1 MLKNYIK
8 IAFRNLKKDKQF
20 TLLNVLGLSAGIA
33 CTLLIY
39 LWVHDE
45 LSYDKFFANDRQI
58 YQVMEHRKSSAGVLL
73 SDESSG
79 LVSQTVLAQDPE
91 VEYAAA
97 VAPPE
102 WWQQFTLTSGE
113 KNIKAIGQYVGKDY
127 FNIFSFKMIAGDK
140 GKVLDAK
147 NSIVISDELAKK
159 LFGTTQNV
167 IGKDIRFQH
176 DTDFFVSGVFEKVPS
191 HSSQQFDF
199 VLSFD
204 YLATMPAQSW
214 VKTWGNG
221 GPHNFVL
228 LKKDA
233 DVDAF
238 NKKIA
243 SMITKNS
250 GDTTRSLYA
259 MRFSD
264 IYLHDTFVHG
274 SRVSGR
280 DEYVNLFSLVAIF
293 ILVIACINFMN
304 LSTAKASG
312 RMKEVGIKKVVGAG
326 RSNLIIQFL
335 SESVLMA
342 VFTTI
347 LAVGIAWLLLPQF
360 NQLTGKEI
368 TLHFDG
374 PLILTLLG
382 ITIFTGVVSG
392 SYPALYLSK
401 FNPLAILKG
410 KFNPSVSELIA
421 RKGLVV
427 FQFTI
432 SVMLIVAVLV
442 VYQQIQLIQS
452 TTPGYNKENV
462 IRFTSEGKL
471 QGNEDSFAAELKTLP
486 GVVNASFT
494 QHNIVGRNY
503 ATSGLTWDG
512 NPADRNVYFEGFF
525 GGYNFVETMGMQ
537 MVAGRSFSKSF
548 AADGNNIILNEA
560 AVKVMHLKDPVGK
573 TIKGGN
579 NLIKIIG
586 VVKDFHF
593 ESLHEAV
600 KPAFIA
606 LAQGT
611 SPWYKMMVRI
621 KGDHQKETVAQIQKL
636 YEAYNPG
643 FPFNYSFL
651 DEAYQKQY
659 ETEVRVSMLSEY
671 FSVLAIIISCLGLFG
686 LVAFTA
692 QKRQKEIGIRKV
704 VGASVNSIT
713 FMLTRDFLKLV
724 FIAVLIA
731 FPLSWYLMNEWL
743 HGFAYRINIGPSV
756 FVIAITSVIL
766 ITILTVS
773 FQAIKAA
780 LVNPVKSLRSE

>member
-1 MLKNYIK
+1 MGEAI
-8 IAFRNLKKDKQF
+8 
-20 TLLNVLGLSAGIA
+20 G
-33 CTLLIY
+33 
-39 LWVHDE
+39 
-45 LSYDKFFANDRQI
+45 
-58 YQVMEHRKSSAGVLL
+58 L

-79 LVSQTVLAQDPE
+79 LVSEVLKVQNPE
-91 VEYAAA
+91 VIYAAP
-97 VAPPE
+97 VAPAE
-102 WWQQFTLTSGE
+102 WFQKFTLSSGE
-113 KNIKAIGQYVGKDY
+113 KNIKAVGEYVGKDY
-127 FNIFSFKMIAGDK
+127 FNIFSFKMLHGDR
-140 GKVLDAK
+140 GKVLDVK
-147 NSIVISDELAKK
+147 NSIVISDELANK
-159 LFGTTQNV
+159 LFGTTENI
-167 IGKDIRFQH
+167 IGKDIKFQH
-176 DTDFFVSGVFEKVPS
+176 DTDFFVSGVFEKLPS

-199 VLSFD
+199 VLSFE
-204 YLATMPAQSW
+204 YLASLPAQSW
-214 VKTWGNG
+214 VKTWNNS
-221 GPHNFVL
+221 GPHNYVL
-228 LKKDA
+228 LKDGT
-233 DVDAF
+233 DINAF
-238 NKKIA
+238 NKKIVNVV
-243 SMITKNS
+243 TKGG
-250 GDTTRSLYA
+250 GDTTRKLFA
-259 MRFSD
+259 MNFSG

-326 RSNLIIQFL
+326 RSQLIFQFL
-335 SESVLMA
+335 SESMLMA
-342 VFTTI
+342 VFTT
-347 LAVGIAWLLLPQF
+347 LFAVGIAWLLLPQF
-360 NQLTGKEI
+360 NYLTGKDI
-368 TLHFDG
+368 HMHFDVS
-374 PLILTLLG
+374 LTLTLIG
-382 ITIFTGVVSG
+382 VALFTGLVSG

-410 KFNPSVSELIA
+410 KLKSSIPELIA

-432 SVMLIVAVLV
+432 SVTLIVAVLV
-442 VYQQIQLIQS
+442 VYQQIQFIQA

-462 IRFTSEGKL
+462 IRFDSEGRL
-471 QGNEDSFAAELKTLP
+471 QGKEDVFASDLKNIP

-503 ATSGLTWDG
+503 ATSGFTWDG
-512 NPADRNVYFEGFF
+512 NPADKDVYFEGFF

-548 AADGNNIILNEA
+548 AADANNIILNEA
-560 AVKVMHLKDPVGK
+560 AVKAMHLKDPVGK
-573 TIKGGN
+573 TIKGGT
-579 NLIKIIG
+579 NLIQIIG

-611 SPWYKMMVRI
+611 SPWYKMIIRI
-621 KGDHQKETVAQIQKL
+621 KGDHQKETIAQIQHL
-636 YEAYNPG
+636 YETYNPG
-643 FPFNYSFL
+643 FPFTYSFL

-671 FSVLAIIISCLGLFG
+671 FSVLAILISCLGLFG

-713 FMLTRDFLKLV
+713 FMLTKDFLTLV
-724 FIAVLIA
+724 GIAVFIA
-731 FPLSWYLMNEWL
+731 FPLSWYLMNQWL
-743 HGFAYRINIGPSV
+743 NSFAYRISLGPVV
-756 FVIAITSVIL
+756 FLIAIASVIL
-766 ITILTVS
+766 ITVLTVS

-780 LVNPVKSLRSE
+780 VVNPVKSLRSE

>member
-1 MLKNYIK
+1 MFKNYLK

-20 TLLNVLGLSAGIA
+20 SLLNVLGLSAGIA
-33 CTLLIY
+33 CALLIY

-45 LSYDKFFANDRQI
+45 LSYDKFFANKSQV
-58 YQVMEHRKSSAGVLL
+58 YQVMEHHKSSAGLVL

-79 LVSQTVLAQDPE
+79 LVSETLLAQDPE

-97 VAPPE
+97 VAPPD
-102 WWQQFTLTSGE
+102 WWQKFTLTSGV
-113 KNIKAIGQYVGKDY
+113 KNIKAVGQYVGKAY
-127 FNIFSFKMIAGDK
+127 FDIFSFNMIAGERS
-140 GKVLDAK
+140 KVLDAK
-147 NSIVISDELAKK
+147 NSIVISDELARK

-204 YLATMPAQSW
+204 YLATMPAQNW

-221 GPHNFVL
+221 GPHNFVM
-228 LKKDA
+228 LKKGTDIN
-233 DVDAF
+233 AF

-243 SMITKNS
+243 SIITKNC

-264 IYLHDTFVHG
+264 IYLHDTFNHG
-274 SRVSGR
+274 TRIGGR
-280 DEYVNLFSLVAIF
+280 DEYVKLFALIAIF

-326 RSNLIIQFL
+326 RGQLISQFL
-335 SESVLMA
+335 SESLLMA
-342 VFTTI
+342 LFTTV

-360 NQLTGKEI
+360 NHLTGKDI
-368 TLHFDG
+368 KLDFDA
-374 PLILTLLG
+374 PLLATLLG
-382 ITIFTGVVSG
+382 IMLFTGIISG

-410 KFNPSVSELIA
+410 KFNPSISEVIA

-432 SVMLIVAVLV
+432 SVTLIIAVLV
-442 VYQQIQLIQS
+442 FYQQIQFIQS

-462 IRFTSEGKL
+462 IRFNAEGRL
-471 QGNEDSFAAELKTLP
+471 LGNEDAFAAQLKTIP

-503 ATSGLTWDG
+503 ATSGLSWDG
-512 NPADRNVYFEGFF
+512 NTADKAVYFEGFF
-525 GGYNFVETMGMQ
+525 GGYNFIETMGMK
-537 MVAGRSFSKSF
+537 MAAGRTFSKSF
-548 AADGNNIILNEA
+548 SADSNNMILNEA

-579 NLIKIIG
+579 SLIQIIG

-606 LAQGT
+606 LAQGK

-621 KGDHQKETVAQIQKL
+621 KGTDQKETIAQIQKL
-636 YEAYNPG
+636 YESYNPG
-643 FPFNYSFL
+643 FPFTYSFL

-671 FSVLAIIISCLGLFG
+671 FSGLAIIISCLGLFG

-713 FMLTRDFLKLV
+713 FMLTKDFLKLV

-731 FPLSWYLMNEWL
+731 FPLSWWMMNQWL
-743 HGFAYRINIGPSV
+743 NGFAYRINIGPLVFLIACSSV
-756 FVIAITSVIL
+756 VL

>member
-1 MLKNYIK
+1 MFKNYLK

-45 LSYDKFFANDRQI
+45 LSYDKFFVNNSQV
-58 YQVMEHRKSSAGVLL
+58 YQVMEHHKSSAGVVL

-79 LVSQTVLAQDPE
+79 LVSETLLAQDPE

-97 VAPPE
+97 VAPTD
-102 WWQQFTLTSGE
+102 WWQKFTLTSGV
-113 KNIKAIGQYVGKDY
+113 KNIKAVGQYVGKEY
-127 FNIFSFKMIAGDK
+127 FDIFSFNMIAGDRS
-140 GKVLDAK
+140 KVLDAK
-147 NSIVISDELAKK
+147 NSIVISDELAMK

-204 YLATMPAQSW
+204 YLATMPAQDW

-221 GPHNFVL
+221 GPHNFVM
-228 LKKDA
+228 LKQGTDIN
-233 DVDAF
+233 AF

-243 SMITKNS
+243 SIITKNS
-250 GDTTRSLYA
+250 SDTTRSLYA

-264 IYLHDTFVHG
+264 IYLHDTFNHG
-274 SRVSGR
+274 TRIGGR
-280 DEYVNLFSLVAIF
+280 DVYVKLFALIAIF
-293 ILVIACINFMN
+293 ILIIACINFMN

-326 RSNLIIQFL
+326 RGQLISQFL
-335 SESVLMA
+335 SESLLMA
-342 VFTTI
+342 LFTTV
-347 LAVGIAWLLLPQF
+347 LAVGIAWFLLPQF
-360 NQLTGKEI
+360 NHLTGKDI
-368 TLHFDG
+368 KLDFDA
-374 PLILTLLG
+374 PLILTLIG
-382 ITIFTGVVSG
+382 ITLFTGIISG

-410 KFNPSVSELIA
+410 KFNSSISELIA

-442 VYQQIQLIQS
+442 VYQQIQFIQS
-452 TTPGYNKENV
+452 TTPGYNKDNV
-462 IRFTSEGKL
+462 IRFESEGRL
-471 QGNEDSFAAELKTLP
+471 LGNEDAFAAQLKTIP
-486 GVVNASFT
+486 NVVNASFT

-503 ATSGLTWDG
+503 ATSGLSWDG
-512 NPADRNVYFEGFF
+512 NNADKDVYFEGFF
-525 GGYNFVETMGMQ
+525 GGYNFIETMDMK
-537 MVAGRSFSKSF
+537 MAAGRTFSKSF
-548 AADGNNIILNEA
+548 SADGNNMILNEA

-579 NLIKIIG
+579 SLIQIIG

-600 KPAFIA
+600 KPAFIV
-606 LAQGT
+606 LAGGK

-621 KGDHQKETVAQIQKL
+621 KGTDQKETIAQIQKL

-643 FPFNYSFL
+643 FPFTYSFL

-671 FSVLAIIISCLGLFG
+671 FSGLAIIISCLGLFG

-713 FMLTRDFLKLV
+713 FMLTKDFLKLV

-731 FPLSWYLMNEWL
+731 FPLSWWMMNQWL
-743 HGFAYRINIGPSV
+743 HGFAYRINIGPVVFLITCASV
-756 FVIAITSVIL
+756 VL

>member
-1 MLKNYIK
+1 
-8 IAFRNLKKDKQF
+8 
-20 TLLNVLGLSAGIA
+20 
-33 CTLLIY
+33 
-39 LWVHDE
+39 
-45 LSYDKFFANDRQI
+45 
-58 YQVMEHRKSSAGVLL
+58 
-73 SDESSG
+73 
-79 LVSQTVLAQDPE
+79 
-91 VEYAAA
+91 
-97 VAPPE
+97 
-102 WWQQFTLTSGE
+102 
-113 KNIKAIGQYVGKDY
+113 
-127 FNIFSFKMIAGDK
+127 
-140 GKVLDAK
+140 
-147 NSIVISDELAKK
+147 
-159 LFGTTQNV
+159 
-167 IGKDIRFQH
+167 
-176 DTDFFVSGVFEKVPS
+176 
-191 HSSQQFDF
+191 
-199 VLSFD
+199 
-204 YLATMPAQSW
+204 
-214 VKTWGNG
+214 
-221 GPHNFVL
+221 
-228 LKKDA
+228 
-233 DVDAF
+233 
-238 NKKIA
+238 
-243 SMITKNS
+243 
-250 GDTTRSLYA
+250 
-259 MRFSD
+259 
-264 IYLHDTFVHG
+264 
-274 SRVSGR
+274 
-280 DEYVNLFSLVAIF
+280 
-293 ILVIACINFMN
+293 
-304 LSTAKASG
+304 
-312 RMKEVGIKKVVGAG
+312 
-326 RSNLIIQFL
+326 
-335 SESVLMA
+335 
-342 VFTTI
+342 
-347 LAVGIAWLLLPQF
+347 LPQF
-360 NQLTGKEI
+360 NQLTGKDI

-374 PLILTLLG
+374 PLVLTLLG

-442 VYQQIQLIQS
+442 VYQQIQFIQS

-471 QGNEDSFAAELKTLP
+471 QGNEDAFAAELKTLP
-486 GVVNASFT
+486 GVLNASFT

-503 ATSGLTWDG
+503 ATSGLSWDG
-512 NPADRNVYFEGFF
+512 NPADKDVYFEGFF

-560 AVKVMHLKDPVGK
+560 AVKAMHLKDPVGK

-579 NLIKIIG
+579 NLIQIIG

-611 SPWYKMMVRI
+611 SPWYKMMIRI
-621 KGDHQKETVAQIQKL
+621 KGDHQKETIAQIQKL

-643 FPFNYSFL
+643 FPFSYSFL

-713 FMLTRDFLKLV
+713 FMLTKDFLKLV
-724 FIAVLIA
+724 FLAVLIA
-731 FPLSWYLMNEWL
+731 FPLAWYLMNQWL
-743 HGFAYRINIGPSV
+743 HGFAYRINIGPVV
-756 FVIAITSVIL
+756 FLIAIASVIL